1 MPGPIVIDD
10 QPGNSPPSAPTE
22 TTYVPSPDLPRNLR
36 PSYPKPH
43 RRRAAGLAS
52 SLLECISIYTLFT
65 FARPSGTSGT
75 GIQGA
80 GPIVI
85 EASRTPLRASTETK
99 YLRLTFTYPSI
110 LPEPKALAS
119 RSRSSSKCL
128 AIRLAPRLKLNLH
141 VPVHPSGT

>member
-1 MPGPIVIDD
+1 MTSPGIPRL
-10 QPGNSPPSAPTE
+10 
-22 TTYVPSPDLPRNLR
+22 VPRQKTAYAHVPYNLTLSPRNLR

-85 EASRTPLRASTETK
+85 EASRTPLRAST
-99 YLRLTFTYPSI
+99 
-110 LPEPKALAS
+110 A
-119 RSRSSSKCL
+119 
-128 AIRLAPRLKLNLH
+128 
-141 VPVHPSGT
+141 